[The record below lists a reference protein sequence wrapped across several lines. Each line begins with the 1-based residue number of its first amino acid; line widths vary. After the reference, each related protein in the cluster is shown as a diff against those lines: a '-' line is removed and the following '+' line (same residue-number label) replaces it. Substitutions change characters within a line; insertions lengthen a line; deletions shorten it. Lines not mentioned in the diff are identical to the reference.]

1 MSFRVHR
8 QNYRESINS
17 DLRRKVDDHQHQV
30 RKSKPA
36 QKGRAKK
43 LTTRKSQE
51 PAEIDEDGFILVTGK
66 NAARRPQ
73 KQIQPQQATRGQPT
87 TQYEVLSSDEDDEE
101 EESERDE
108 ESKSDEDE
116 QSQSEEEDNNRK
128 KDKGKSTQTKK
139 RIKSTRYH
147 TRK

>member
-1 MSFRVHR
+1 MLTKVEGLNKEQQAILEKAIDKFIINNKMCPSEFIAK
-8 QNYRESINS
+8 NTRESTNS

-66 NAARRPQ
+66 NAAR
-73 KQIQPQQATRGQPT
+73 T
-87 TQYEVLSSDEDDEE
+87 TTA
-101 EESERDE
+101 
-108 ESKSDEDE
+108 
-116 QSQSEEEDNNRK
+116 
-128 KDKGKSTQTKK
+128 GKK
-139 RIKSTRYH
+139 RSTNH
-147 TRK
+147 TI